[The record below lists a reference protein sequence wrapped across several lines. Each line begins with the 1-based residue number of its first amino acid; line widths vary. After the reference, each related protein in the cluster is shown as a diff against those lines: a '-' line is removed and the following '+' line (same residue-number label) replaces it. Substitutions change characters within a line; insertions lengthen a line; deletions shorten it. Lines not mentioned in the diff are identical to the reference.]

1 MRQMD
6 TILVAVGVPT
16 REEAGATSG
25 KLQLVHLSQEK
36 TGTPESAGQSRVK
49 GESSMDISNNDTSDT
64 TEANV
69 YEYKTQTGDRERC
82 ERKDSENGWDIPDIS
97 DLLDSISECD
107 GVLDPCQ
114 GNPHLSCALGVQDH
128 VEPSQDQGKID
139 REGESETDCE
149 HTSWDWDDTNWTTE
163 CTNTTYQPHT
173 EAQEQLV
180 DGKPAGSEP
189 RAMKSWH
196 FLNSQLPKCG
206 SGLDGKPH
214 SQKLLRF
221 AFAATKI
228 NGWAYGFCA
237 TNKQYLNV
245 ACESHKTFSRIRVTI

>member
-49 GESSMDISNNDTSDT
+49 GEPSMDISNNDTSDT

-69 YEYKTQTGDRERC
+69 DKYKTQTVDRERC

-107 GVLDPCQ
+107 GVPDPCQ
-114 GNPHLSCALGVQDH
+114 GNTHSPFTLGVKDH

-180 DGKPAGSEP
+180 NGKPAGSEP

-196 FLNSQLPKCG
+196 FLNSQLTKCG

-228 NGWAYGFCA
+228 KGWA
-237 TNKQYLNV
+237 
-245 ACESHKTFSRIRVTI
+245 